1 METQGAV
8 PVRERQS
15 LGASDKAKR
24 DRSILEA
31 KALGSEGV
39 DSHSKEAKWPV
50 RSRLKVVHWI
60 RSVDNTKILAGLGLM
75 EGRKVSWSV
84 AGWRVNLR

>member
-39 DSHSKEAKWPV
+39 DSHSKEAK
-50 RSRLKVVHWI
+50 
-60 RSVDNTKILAGLGLM
+60 
-75 EGRKVSWSV
+75 
-84 AGWRVNLR
+84 